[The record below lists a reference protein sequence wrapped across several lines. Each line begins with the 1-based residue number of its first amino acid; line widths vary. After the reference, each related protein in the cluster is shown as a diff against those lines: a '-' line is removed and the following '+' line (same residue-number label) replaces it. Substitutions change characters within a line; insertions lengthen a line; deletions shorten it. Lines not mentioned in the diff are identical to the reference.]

1 MKEDYETYEE
11 FAARKYRE
19 YKNADAD
26 GKKRV
31 LADFFKEYIKIVVIG
46 VVIIFGVLLLC
57 GIIWYIGSEIIPFPI
72 LAALLIAR
80 FFYFIFLKE

>member
-46 VVIIFGVLLLC
+46 VVKIFVVLLL
-57 GIIWYIGSEIIPFPI
+57 
-72 LAALLIAR
+72 
-80 FFYFIFLKE
+80 